1 MERTLGRQEA
11 SDAVSGLG
19 WRYLLGALRTSVP
32 VGSLTRAA
40 EAATAAV
47 AACGDDADQH
57 LRVDLRPE
65 RVVLTLQSLDRAAL
79 TARDTELAHL
89 ISASVRAAGLRTLPE
104 TGTAAAR
111 SVQILEI
118 AVDALDIAAVRPFWK
133 AVFGYTDEPGAD
145 GPEDPLVDPV
155 GQGPAIWFQQMDA
168 PRPYRSPAA
177 SAAQPHPLRHLRPAR
192 RGLPADRGGAGR
204 RRPTGLGDPR
214 PGLLGAGR
222 RRGER
227 GLRDHLAGPGGIAD
241 AAHVRACSLLGVG
254 RTRIH

>member
-11 SDAVSGLG
+11 SDAVSDLG

-168 PRPYRSPAA
+168 PRPQRNRIHFDICVPHDEASRRIEVALAAGGRLVSATRAPAFWV
-177 SAAQPHPLRHLRPAR
+177 L
-192 RGLPADRGGAGR
+192 
-204 RRPTGLGDPR
+204 
-214 PGLLGAGR
+214 
-222 RRGER
+222 
-227 GLRDHLAGPGGIAD
+227 AD
-241 AAHVRACSLLGVG
+241 AEENEVCVTTWQG
-254 RTRIH
+254 REG